1 MPEQPKR
8 RPLLGKKLLVVAGMS
23 AISQLDCASNAT
35 ANLVAPPIDAQVE
48 RDARDDAPTA
58 SDAQTP
64 RDDGTT
70 IRDVPVANLIPPP
83 DVAQPPTDVAQPP
96 ADDGTTMRDVPVANL
111 LPPPDVAQPTPDV
124 VTPADTAVMIRDVP
138 VANLIPPPLDAGR

>member
-48 RDARDDAPTA
+48 RDARDDAPTS
-58 SDAQTP
+58 SDVQTP

-83 DVAQPPTDVAQPP
+83 DVVQPPT
-96 ADDGTTMRDVPVANL
+96 DDGTTMRDVPVANL

-124 VTPADTAVMIRDVP
+124 VTPVDNGVMIRDVP

>member
-83 DVAQPPTDVAQPP
+83 DVVQPPT
-96 ADDGTTMRDVPVANL
+96 DDGTTMRDVPVANL

-124 VTPADTAVMIRDVP
+124 VTPVDNGVMIRDVP

>member
-23 AISQLDCASNAT
+23 AISQLDCVSSAT

-83 DVAQPPTDVAQPP
+83 DVVQPPT
-96 ADDGTTMRDVPVANL
+96 DDGTTMRDVPVANL

-124 VTPADTAVMIRDVP
+124 VTPVDNGVMIRDVP

>member
-58 SDAQTP
+58 SDVQTP
-64 RDDGTT
+64 R
-70 IRDVPVANLIPPP
+70 
-83 DVAQPPTDVAQPP
+83 
-96 ADDGTTMRDVPVANL
+96 DDGTTMRDVPVANL

-124 VTPADTAVMIRDVP
+124 VTPVDNGVMIRDVP